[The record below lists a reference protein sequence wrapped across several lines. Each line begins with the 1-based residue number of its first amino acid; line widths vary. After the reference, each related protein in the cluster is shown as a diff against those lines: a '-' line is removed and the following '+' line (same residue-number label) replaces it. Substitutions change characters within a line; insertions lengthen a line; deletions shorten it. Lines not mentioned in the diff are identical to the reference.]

1 MLYKHNQCLVS
12 LKVGRGAISKEAK
25 FFFFFISYKYIYPGA
40 KNIHLSIENQFLQV
54 IIWKDKHTK
63 PQNNETANSQQQQN
77 SV

>member
-1 MLYKHNQCLVS
+1 MFSKFKGGEGGHFKRS
-12 LKVGRGAISKEAK
+12 KV
-25 FFFFFISYKYIYPGA
+25 FLFFISYKYIYPGA

-63 PQNNETANSQQQQN
+63 PQNNETPNSQQQQN